1 MITLCNLISIQ
12 LQCCNYFE
20 VPRSIVQFYRLQ
32 AYKGYHTDSHV
43 YTLAGG
49 PVAGSPRRHNLAD
62 DQGSLVGD
70 GTSNLPLSTRMP

>member
-1 MITLCNLISIQ
+1 MIALCHFISIQ
-12 LQCCNYFE
+12 PQCCNHFE
-20 VPRSIVQFYRLQ
+20 VPESIVQFYRP
-32 AYKGYHTDSHV
+32 YKGYHTDSHV

-49 PVAGSPRRHNLAD
+49 PVDWSPRRHNLAD